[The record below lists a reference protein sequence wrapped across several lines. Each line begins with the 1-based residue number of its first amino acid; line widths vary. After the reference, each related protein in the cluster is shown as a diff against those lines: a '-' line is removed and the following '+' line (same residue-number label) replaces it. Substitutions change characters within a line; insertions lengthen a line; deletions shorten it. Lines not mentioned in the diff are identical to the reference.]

1 MVREGK
7 SWSKWLY
14 APTRQRC
21 VPPYSELLQIGYP
34 SPRPKE
40 SASGPS
46 TRNRGPPS
54 ALTPPAACPPVVR
67 TASTNRP
74 RTIARTPALAVT
86 APALRI
92 ERPHSP
98 IAILRLQELLLEEAS
113 HTVFL
118 TGMLENDVR
127 RSLDVVD
134 GVGHRHVHAA
144 HLEHVEV
151 VMPVAEH
158 HALPGLEP
166 EQVEQVA
173 KAAAFA
179 DPGGLQGEAGLANH
193 DRVVKEG
200 AQPRVA
206 RTDLFGHGLHL
217 EAGTVER
224 EDGRIAAQ
232 ASAQIGNIRGPIRPQ
247 GEDPRQRVGV
257 GAHDELVNAVVHE
270 AVPVGISVALQ
281 NLLGDVT
288 GDAALDHRAPAAPE
302 PRAIESHHGGAQAEL
317 LAIALGEVQELAR
330 GEADGSAQLLHGA
343 QRGARASGELLR
355 LRKKRAVEVEGDQ
368 SGSLDDRVTL
378 GRWERD

>member
-1 MVREGK
+1 M
-7 SWSKWLY
+7 
-14 APTRQRC
+14 RQRC
-21 VPPYSELLQIGYP
+21 SRPLQTGYP

-46 TRNRGPPS
+46 ARNRGPPS
-54 ALTPPAACPPVVR
+54 AITPPAAWPPVGR
-67 TASTNRP
+67 TASTSRP
-74 RTIARTPALAVT
+74 RTIARTRALAVT
-86 APALRI
+86 APTVRI
-92 ERPHSP
+92 ER
-98 IAILRLQELLLEEAS
+98 LLQELLLEEAS
-113 HTVFL
+113 HTVLL
-118 TGMLENDVR
+118 TGMLEDDVR
-127 RSLDVVD
+127 RSLDFVD

-144 HLEHVEV
+144 HLEHVQV

-179 DPGGLQGEAGLANH
+179 DFAGLQGEAGLATH

-217 EAGTVER
+217 EARTVER

-232 ASAQIGNIRGPIRPQ
+232 ASAQIGHTRGPIRPQ
-247 GEDPRQRVGV
+247 GQGPRQRVGV
-257 GAHDELVNAVVHE
+257 GAHDVLVDAVVHE
-270 AVPVGISVALQ
+270 AVPAGISVALED
-281 NLLGDVT
+281 LLGDVT
-288 GDAALDHRAPAAPE
+288 GDADLDHRAPAAPE
-302 PRAIESHHGGAQAEL
+302 PRAIECHHGCAQAEL

-330 GEADGSAQLLHGA
+330 GEADGGAQLLHGA

-368 SGSLDDRVTL
+368 SGSLDDRSHFLEDTDFHLFPSSASTRLATDVEFWRGISAL
-378 GRWERD
+378 